1 MQNLFAFIW
10 RNSFYFLYLILIIV
24 SLMLMSQNNYYQRT
38 ILINTTN
45 GFTGGL
51 LSLTSN
57 FSDYL
62 KLKSANKALAEEN
75 ARLLSRAKYLYLNT
89 GIENVPPP
97 DSGVIT
103 GYYATGQNFPENST
117 LTDTSKLIRQFEF
130 IAAKV
135 ISNSVN
141 RRNNYLKLNK
151 GSLQG
156 VRPNMAVI
164 APNGLV
170 GQVVEVSSN
179 FSSVMSVLN
188 RNSRVSSKHKSSNQ
202 VGSLLWDGTSYR
214 MGKLVDIPSHVQI
227 FPGDS
232 IVSSGYSHVYPEG
245 VLIGTV
251 EEAKLESGASFYQ
264 VTVRFSADFN
274 KLSYVYVVNN
284 LMRSELMRLQESQSQ
299 TQ

>member
-10 RNSFYFLYLILIIV
+10 RNSFYFLFLLLMIL
-24 SLMLMSQNNYYQRT
+24 SLVLMSQNNYYQRT

-51 LSLTSN
+51 LSVTSN

-75 ARLLSRAKYLYLNT
+75 ARLLSQSKQLYLNT

-97 DSGVIT
+97 DSGLIT
-103 GYYATGQNFPENST
+103 GNYSTGEIRTYNSP
-117 LTDTSKLIRQFEF
+117 LPDTTKLVPQYQF

-156 VRPNMAVI
+156 VRPNMAVV

-179 FSSVMSVLN
+179 FCSVMSVLN
-188 RNSRVSSKHKSSNQ
+188 RNSRVSAKHKTSNQ

-214 MGKLVDIPSHVQI
+214 FGKLVDIPSHVQI

-232 IVSSGYSHVYPEG
+232 IISSGYSHVYPEG

-264 VTVRFSADFN
+264 VTVRFTADFN
-274 KLSYVYVVNN
+274 KLSYVYVVSN
-284 LMRSELMRLQESQSQ
+284 LMRNELMGLQESQIQ
-299 TQ
+299 N